1 MLNDEVRTGAYAH
14 AIAAQPSIRN
24 GGVVLDVGAGTGILS
39 IMCALAGARKVYA
52 VEASDM
58 AFKMKEIVKA
68 NGVEDIVTII
78 HSRLE
83 DVELPEKVD
92 VVVSE
97 WMGMALLFESMWEP
111 VLLARDRW
119 LKPEGSMLP
128 SKVEIFAAPLEV
140 KEYWQEKVKMWDDVW
155 GLNMSPLV
163 DKAKEAFLV
172 QPLFDLVLKP
182 KQLIGDGE
190 KVITIDMMNV
200 QPDDMSRFSH
210 TWTVRVRRDSNIHG
224 IATWFVCIFEKPSEE
239 DDTTSTTLELT
250 ENSKRFQQLERA
262 IAALEKSLQSRI
274 LDEDSSSDHTY
285 SRYDEEGNDGDNG
298 PVGTWLSSWWLPSAS
313 KKVECPPN
321 GIVALDTSPLSPH
334 THWGQTVLLFD
345 DEHSL
350 EAGDEVGLKFVMER
364 NMEHQRHY
372 RMTIEASPTEL
383 PDPWYELKWFCLWK

>member
-1 MLNDEVRTGAYAH
+1 MLNDEVRTGAYAR
-14 AIAAQPSIRN
+14 AIAAHPSIKN

-39 IMCALAGARKVYA
+39 ILCALGGARKVYA

-58 AFKMKEIVKA
+58 ALKMAEVVKV
-68 NGVEDIVTII
+68 NGVEDIVTVI

-119 LKPEGSMLP
+119 LKPGGSMLP
-128 SKVEIFAAPLEV
+128 SKVEMFAAPLEAN
-140 KEYWQEKVKMWDDVW
+140 EYWQEKIKMWDDVW
-155 GLNMSPLV
+155 GLKMWPLV

-172 QPLFDLVLKP
+172 QPLFDLMLKP
-182 KQLIGDGE
+182 KHLIGNGE
-190 KVITIDMMNV
+190 KIVTIDMASV
-200 QPDDMSRFSH
+200 QTEDLSRFSH
-210 TWTVRVRRDSNIHG
+210 TWTVRARRDSNIHG
-224 IATWFVCIFEKPSEE
+224 IATWFVCLFENNDSNV
-239 DDTTSTTLELT
+239 TSTPGPT
-250 ENSKRFQQLERA
+250 KRPQLFQHLERA
-262 IAALEKSLQSRI
+262 IADLEKSLQERL
-274 LDEDSSSDHTY
+274 LDENSNSNHCSSGYAGEKDVELD
-285 SRYDEEGNDGDNG
+285 RG

-313 KKVECPPN
+313 KVTECPPN
-321 GIVALDTSPLSPH
+321 GVIALDTSPLSPH
-334 THWGQTVLLFD
+334 THWGQAVLLFD